1 MIQPSYIGND
11 SINQLADIL
20 DRLSAKRLFIVRA
33 KASYVTTGA
42 RDIINTI
49 VDKAKISTVEFFDF
63 EENPKYED
71 MLKGIE
77 ILKDSVADI
86 ILAVGGGSVLDMAK
100 LIRFFY
106 AYEGDVTGKVFV
118 ANNNPLLP
126 LVVLPTTA
134 GTGAEATHFSVLYK
148 NKIKFSVEHDDM
160 LPDYA
165 IVYPPFTYNNPIY
178 LTACTGFDA
187 LAQSVEAYW
196 NLNATNES
204 DMYAE
209 KAIKLLWNNLPLLV
223 NTPTNELRDKIL
235 EGAYWAGKAINI
247 TKTTAPHAFSYP
259 FTTYYHYPHGHA
271 VAITFPYFMYLNCV
285 YNNDKERVSKLL
297 DMLGI
302 TAEYDLKYKL
312 CRYVEN
318 IGLSVRPEDVIDWD
332 FVINQV
338 NLERLKNNP
347 VEVDKDELKKYLL
360 ELKQCK

>member
-1 MIQPSYIGND
+1 MIQQSYIGND

-20 DRLSAKRLFIVRA
+20 DRLFAKKLFIVRA
-33 KASYVTTGA
+33 KASYVTSGA

-71 MLKGIE
+71 LLKGIE

-126 LVVLPTTA
+126 LVALPTTA

-297 DMLGI
+297 DMLGL
-302 TAEYDLKYKL
+302 TVEYDLRYKL
-312 CRYVEN
+312 WRYVEN
-318 IGLSVRPEDVIDWD
+318 IGLSVRSEDVIDWD

-360 ELKQCK
+360 ELKQYK